1 MSEEHTHRL
10 AHGSGLSRR
19 IIGLAIKVHRCIGPG
34 LLELVY
40 EACLCHEL
48 VRDGLTIVRQAPLSL
63 IYDGVR
69 MDCRYRADV
78 IVERSVIVEIKAVEH
93 VVALHEAQMMTYL
106 RLSGCRI
113 GLLLNFNSVML
124 KDGLRRFVL

>member
-1 MSEEHTHRL
+1 M
-10 AHGSGLSRR
+10 
-19 IIGLAIKVHRCIGPG
+19 
-34 LLELVY
+34 
-40 EACLCHEL
+40 
-48 VRDGLTIVRQAPLSL
+48 RQAPLSL
-63 IYDGVR
+63 LYDGVR
-69 MDCRYRADV
+69 LDCGYRADV

>member
-1 MSEEHTHRL
+1 MSEEHTNRL
-10 AHGSGLSRR
+10 AHGSALTKR
-19 IIGLAIKVHRCIGPG
+19 IIGLAIKVHRTIGPG
-34 LLELVY
+34 LLESVY

-48 VRDGLTIVRQAPLSL
+48 VCAGMTIVRQAPLSL
-63 IYDGVR
+63 LYDGVR
-69 MDCRYRADV
+69 LDCGYRADV
-78 IVERSVIVEIKAVEH
+78 IVERSVIVEIKAVEY

-113 GLLLNFNSVML
+113 GLLLNFNVVML

>member
-1 MSEEHTHRL
+1 MT
-10 AHGSGLSRR
+10 RR
-19 IIGLAIKVHRCIGPG
+19 IIGLAISVHRCIGPG
-34 LLELVY
+34 LLESVY

-93 VVALHEAQMMTYL
+93 VVALHEAQMMTYM

-113 GLLLNFNSVML
+113 GLLLKFSSIML

>member
-1 MSEEHTHRL
+1 MSDEHTHRL
-10 AHGSGLSRR
+10 VHGNAVTRR
-19 IIGLAIKVHRCIGPG
+19 IIGLAIKAHRCIGPG
-34 LLELVY
+34 LLESVY

-48 VRDGLTIVRQAPLSL
+48 VRDGLMIVRQAPLSL
-63 IYDGVR
+63 IYDGVE

-78 IVERSVIVEIKAVEH
+78 IVERSAIVEIKAVEH

-113 GLLLNFNSVML
+113 GLLLNFNSVGS

>member
-1 MSEEHTHRL
+1 MSEEQTHHL
-10 AHGSGLSRR
+10 AHGGAVTRR
-19 IIGLAIKVHRCIGPG
+19 IIGLAIKVHRCIGRG
-34 LLELVY
+34 LLESVY

-48 VRDGLTIVRQAPLSL
+48 VRDGLTIVKQAPLSL
-63 IYDGVR
+63 IYDGMR

-78 IVERSVIVEIKAVEH
+78 IVERSVVVEIKAVDH

-106 RLSGCRI
+106 RLSGCCI

>member
-1 MSEEHTHRL
+1 MSEKHTHRL
-10 AHGSGLSRR
+10 AHGDAVTRR
-19 IIGLAIKVHRCIGPG
+19 IIGLAISVHRCIGPG
-34 LLELVY
+34 LLESVY

-93 VVALHEAQMMTYL
+93 VVALHEAQMMTYM

-113 GLLLNFNSVML
+113 GLLLKFSSIML

>member
-1 MSEEHTHRL
+1 MSEEHTHSL
-10 AHGSGLSRR
+10 AHGSVVTRR
-19 IIGLAIKVHRCIGPG
+19 IIGLAISVHRCIGPG
-34 LLELVY
+34 LLESVY

-93 VVALHEAQMMTYL
+93 VVALHEAQMMTYM

-113 GLLLNFNSVML
+113 GLLLKFSSIML

>member
-1 MSEEHTHRL
+1 MSEEDTDPL
-10 AHGSGLSRR
+10 AHGSAVTRR

-48 VRDGLTIVRQAPLSL
+48 ERDGLAIVRQAPLSL
-63 IYDGVR
+63 IYEGVR
-69 MDCRYRADV
+69 TDCRYRADV

-93 VVALHEAQMMTYL
+93 VVTLHEAQMMTYL

-113 GLLLNFNSVML
+113 GLLLNFNSIVL